1 MTAVDP
7 AAPRADV
14 PGIVNHLFRHK
25 AGEMVSQL
33 TRLFGVERME
43 LAEDVV
49 QEALCAALQLWPY
62 RGIPDNPGGWLATV
76 ARNKALDVLRREAVL
91 RRKLERA
98 RSDDGSRVTA
108 DPGTGAVSYVL
119 HPDQLLEDPFGD
131 DQLTMMFLCCHPCL
145 APQAQIALT
154 LKTVGGFGIDEIARA
169 FLASPQTIA
178 QRLVRAKRRLR
189 ARKVRFELPPGG
201 ELAERMQAVLR
212 ILYLFFNEGYTASA
226 GRDLVRADICLEAI
240 RLATLLADARVGDLP
255 EVHALCALMLFQASR
270 FETRTDAEG
279 NLLLMAEQ
287 DRTRWDAE
295 LIREGFTRLERAA
308 AGGVLSEY
316 HLLAGIS
323 SCHAAARSFEE
334 TDWRLILFYYNELV
348 SRYPS
353 PVAELNRAVAIAM
366 VEGPRAGIA
375 ALDGILP
382 AGGLRSYHLL
392 PATYADLYE
401 RAGEGPTAAAF
412 YRRALAGAKNEAEMK
427 FLKSRIERCERV
439 DSAHEE
445 RGDHGR

>member
-7 AAPRADV
+7 AARGADV
-14 PGIVNHLFRHK
+14 PGIVNHLFRRK

-33 TRLFGVERME
+33 TRLFSVERME

-49 QEALCAALQLWPY
+49 QEALLAALQLWPY

-91 RRKLERA
+91 RRKLEGGY
-98 RSDDGSRVTA
+98 SDGGNGATVE
-108 DPGTGAVSYVL
+108 PGTSAVSYAL

-178 QRLVRAKRRLR
+178 QRLVRAKRKLR

-201 ELAERMQAVLR
+201 ELAERVQAVLR

-240 RLATLLADARVGDLP
+240 RLATLLADHTVGDLP

-287 DRTRWDAE
+287 DRTRWNAQ

-308 AGGVLSEY
+308 TGGLLSEY

-334 TDWRLILFYYNELV
+334 TDWRLILFYY
-348 SRYPS
+348 R
-353 PVAELNRAVAIAM
+353 
-366 VEGPRAGIA
+366 
-375 ALDGILP
+375 
-382 AGGLRSYHLL
+382 
-392 PATYADLYE
+392 
-401 RAGEGPTAAAF
+401 
-412 YRRALAGAKNEAEMK
+412 
-427 FLKSRIERCERV
+427 
-439 DSAHEE
+439 
-445 RGDHGR
+445 